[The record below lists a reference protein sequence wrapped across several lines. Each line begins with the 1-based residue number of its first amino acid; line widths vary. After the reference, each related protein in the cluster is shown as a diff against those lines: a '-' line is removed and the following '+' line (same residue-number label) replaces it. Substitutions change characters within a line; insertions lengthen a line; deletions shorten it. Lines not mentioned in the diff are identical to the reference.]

1 MTDTLSPITRMFD
14 WWNGA
19 FREHAFTPEA
29 FAAHYTDDAQF
40 IVDGGVR
47 GTGPEAICA
56 HFARIRERCD
66 AVELV
71 TPVIATLADETQGFV
86 QYRCTFTAEGKSGSE
101 VCMAH
106 ARFRDGKI
114 ARFEVIGRPE
124 AA

>member
-1 MTDTLSPITRMFD
+1 MTDSPITRMFA
-14 WWNGA
+14 WWNEA
-19 FREHAFTPEA
+19 FRTHALTAEG
-29 FAAHYTDDAQF
+29 FAGHYTDDAQF

-47 GTGPEAICA
+47 GTGPEEIRA
-56 HFARIRERCD
+56 HFARIRERCE

-71 TPVIATLADETQGFV
+71 NPPIATLSDDAQGFV
-86 QYRCTFTAEGKSGSE
+86 QYRCTFTAQGKAGSE

-106 ARFRDGKI
+106 ATYRDGKI